1 MTSILYIV
9 LAMNTPNTNTTVVL
23 CRSRFTR
30 PVFLWA
36 VTGAAAQI
44 IVAWIFKH
52 PGHHPVP
59 HWLALV
65 PVLPLILFVVAF
77 VRAAWKM
84 DELQQRICFESVA
97 IAFVPAVAL
106 SYIFGG
112 LASAGMYHASYDDL
126 GTPMMVLWAAAYI
139 YCSWRYR

>member
-1 MTSILYIV
+1 MTSMPYTV
-9 LAMNTPNTNTTVVL
+9 LAMNTPNTNTTVL

-36 VTGAAAQI
+36 LAAAAAQI
-44 IVAWIFKH
+44 IVAWTLKH
-52 PGHHPVP
+52 PDRFPAP
-59 HWLALV
+59 RWLVFA
-65 PVLPLILFVVAF
+65 PVLVMLCFVVAF
-77 VRAAWKM
+77 VRAVWRM

-97 IAFVPAVAL
+97 IAFVLTVAL
-106 SYIFGG
+106 SYVFAG
-112 LASAGMYHASYDDL
+112 LASAGIYHASYDDL